1 MPLPELPRSQSVD
14 NRLPPSDSALPPTPP
29 LPVTLP
35 TALPAMPA
43 TPTPTTVP
51 QTALASAAAPPPL
64 DVNTIVFLQ
73 QQLERV
79 VAFMRTVDA
88 RLDSLERTTLH
99 LVSQQERLNK
109 QLEVRQQRPVTSTLL
124 STSGGLASGGGGGGA
139 METGG
144 ICPLCGL
151 HFPDS
156 NELQMH
162 AQTCLDKRESRD
174 RRSSSTG
181 GAGAS
186 SNQGKDGGIFGRF
199 LGKH

>member
-1 MPLPELPRSQSVD
+1 MPLPELPRAAVD
-14 NRLPPSDSALPPTPP
+14 PAMP
-29 LPVTLP
+29 LPVSDSTL
-35 TALPAMPA
+35 PA
-43 TPTPTTVP
+43 TPMPS
-51 QTALASAAAPPPL
+51 ASHLSSPAAPLPAPAAASPATTPPVPAL

-79 VAFMRTVDA
+79 VSFMRTVDA

-109 QLEVRQQRPVTSTLL
+109 QLELRQQRPANTSL
-124 STSGGLASGGGGGGA
+124 SSSGTGIGGAGSMGGA
-139 METGG
+139 MVETGG

-151 HFPDS
+151 HFADS
-156 NELQMH
+156 NELQLH
-162 AQTCLDKRESRD
+162 VQTCLDKRESRD

-181 GAGAS
+181 GS
-186 SNQGKDGGIFGRF
+186 SGNQGGKDSGIFGRL